1 MNSRYERGEITV
13 TANDA
18 VSTADLVLTAVRTDA
33 GGNSVRWSVTG
44 EPGSYVLAVAQSTKG
59 GDWFTTETATYRTLT
74 AAVEHDPALTRLP
87 AKASTEF
94 VIDDGSALALAAMLT
109 YVVRGD
115 AADSDGTGD
124 EEPIGTVNG
133 YVIRFLPRPDTSEL
147 VAVLV
152 SDFDEPLGQQIGL
165 YRWSD
170 NYFPSTTGSKWLVE
184 FAPGLAVAGGD
195 GDFYQDLEV
204 KVVGAAGPD
213 AWEYDLA
220 MDGEEWDLAVEN
232 GDAEFV
238 DDGPGLGP
246 LSLDPRDAGDHGTEH
261 HADLLGRSH
270 IPRRP

>member
-1 MNSRYERGEITV
+1 V
-13 TANDA
+13 TANDDLP
-18 VSTADLVLTAVRTDA
+18 TADFVLTAVRSDA

-44 EPGSYVLAVAQSTKG
+44 EPGSYVLAIAQSTNG
-59 GDWFTTETATYRTLT
+59 RDWFTTQRVTFRTLT

-87 AKASTEF
+87 ANASTEF
-94 VIDDGSALALAAMLT
+94 VVDDGSALALAAMLT
-109 YVVRGD
+109 HVALGD
-115 AADSDGTGD
+115 AADSERTGD

-133 YVIRFLPRPDTSEL
+133 YVIRFLPRPDKSEL

-165 YRWSD
+165 YRWTD
-170 NYFPSTTGSKWLVE
+170 DYFPSTTGSKWLVE

-195 GDFYQDLEV
+195 GDFSQDLQV

-220 MDGEEWDLAVEN
+220 MDNEEWDLAVDN

-238 DDGPGLGP
+238 YDGPVLGP
-246 LSLDPRDAGDHGTEH
+246 LSLDPPDA
-261 HADLLGRSH
+261 
-270 IPRRP
+270 